1 MNSRRYQELLGRL
14 LEGELSDTEAEQL
27 AAGLKERPELQ
38 RDLRSHL
45 VLWEFWSQQHTPERS
60 SDAFLN
66 AWNTRL
72 RVEREDADAFSE
84 AMRTRIGAPLPRTG
98 AIQFFVRSVLGAIR
112 RPKGMAWAAS
122 LLIAISLALLWF
134 AGARSAQAVTVLKG
148 EAVCTACVL
157 RETQDHAPA
166 LRVVAGP
173 STNIYYLDRN
183 PAVTPLQGYFCN
195 GPTAAT
201 AEGKA
206 RTEEGRRL
214 FQATTVTIPEANQPA
229 EQPTNAAGTVLPK

>member
-1 MNSRRYQELLGRL
+1 MNSQRYQELLGRL
-14 LEGELSDTEAEQL
+14 LEGELSDAEAEEL
-27 AAGLKERPELQ
+27 AAGLKDRPELQ

-60 SDAFLN
+60 SDSFLN
-66 AWNTRL
+66 AWKTRL
-72 RVEREDADAFSE
+72 RVEAEDADAFAE
-84 AMRTRIGAPLPRTG
+84 TMRPRIEVPHLRTG
-98 AIQFFVRSVLGAIR
+98 AIAFFLRFCLGAIR

-122 LLIAISLALLWF
+122 VLILISAAVLWF

-157 RETQDHAPA
+157 HETQEHAPA
-166 LRVVAGP
+166 LRVIAGP
-173 STNIYYLDRN
+173 STNIYYLDRS
-183 PAVTPLQGYFCN
+183 PAVAALQGYFCS

-214 FQATTVTIPEANQPA
+214 FQATTVTIPEANRPK
-229 EQPTNAAGTVLPK
+229 EQ

>member
-1 MNSRRYQELLGRL
+1 M
-14 LEGELSDTEAEQL
+14 
-27 AAGLKERPELQ
+27 
-38 RDLRSHL
+38 RS
-45 VLWEFWSQQHTPERS
+45 
-60 SDAFLN
+60 
-66 AWNTRL
+66 
-72 RVEREDADAFSE
+72 
-84 AMRTRIGAPLPRTG
+84 RIGTPPPRTG
-98 AIQFFVRSVLGAIR
+98 TIEFFVRFFAGAIH

-122 LLIAISLALLWF
+122 VLIMISAAALWL

-157 RETQDHAPA
+157 HETKDHAPA

-173 STNIYYLDRN
+173 STNIYYLDRS
-183 PAVTPLQGYFCN
+183 PAVTTLQGYFCS

-214 FQATTVTIPEANQPA
+214 FQATTITIPEANW
-229 EQPTNAAGTVLPK
+229 PKK